1 MPEAEEPTSE
11 APIAISCQFFLPTY
25 PLMAAVSS
33 QCFANIILNYVGQIC
48 RKFILVVAPPLL
60 KCGCTLRL
68 IKYFLHIR
76 SSLV

>member
-33 QCFANIILNYVGQIC
+33 QCFANINYVGQIC
-48 RKFILVVAPPLL
+48 RKFILVIVPPLL

-68 IKYFLHIR
+68 TKYFLHII